1 MVKIHNALA
10 ISVALLLG
18 FDWGFVQAQTTKPNI
33 LIILAD
39 DLGRGDYSAFGTR
52 DIQTPNIDRLCNEGM
67 TFRNFFANSCVCS
80 PSRAS
85 LMTGCYPDCVGVPG
99 LVRDEPDDS
108 WGYLFPGASVLP
120 QVLKPAGYHTALIG
134 KWNLGLESPNLPNE
148 RGFDLFHGFLNDM
161 MDDYWTHLRHG
172 QNFMRLNG
180 NAIKSRGHATD
191 VFTGWACDYLQQ
203 QTKTDG
209 PFFLYLA
216 YTAPHFP
223 IQPPADWLERVKHRE
238 PNLSEKRAKLVALI
252 EHFDHG
258 IGQILN
264 TLDRTGLATNTLIVF
279 NSDNGGRLEDEANN
293 GPWRGGKQHMYEG
306 GLRVP
311 GIVRW
316 QGVIKPGSSTERM
329 TMTMDIFPTVCEVAG
344 VTPPN
349 QIDGLSF
356 LAALTGKDESSPKRD
371 LYFIRREGGIEY
383 GGKTIEAYRRDEW
396 KLLQDNPFAPLE
408 LYDLHADPLESTN
421 LAMKNHQ
428 ILQQL
433 LRAMMKQIQVGGQVG
448 WQPPHPSPDSNHR
461 SSTNPRNAK
470 TIELHV
476 EKGN

>member
-1 MVKIHNALA
+1 MVKVPASLA
-10 ISVALLLG
+10 ICIALLFGVGRG
-18 FDWGFVQAQTTKPNI
+18 FAQEQVPKPNI
-33 LIILAD
+33 LVILTD
-39 DLGRGDYSAFGTR
+39 DLGRGDYSAFGTP
-52 DIQTPNIDRLCNEGM
+52 DIQTPNIDRLCHEGM
-67 TFRNFFANSCVCS
+67 TFQNFFANSCVCS

-85 LMTGCYPDCVGVPG
+85 LMTGCYPDRVGVPG

-108 WGYLFPGASVLP
+108 WGYLLPGARLLP
-120 QVLKPAGYHTALIG
+120 QMLKPAGYHTALIG

-148 RGFDLFHGFLNDM
+148 RGFDLFHGFLDDM

-172 QNFMRLNG
+172 KNFMRLNRQSI
-180 NAIKSRGHATD
+180 NPKGHATD
-191 VFTGWACDYLQQ
+191 VFTGWACDYLQEQ
-203 QTKTDG
+203 AKTGG

-223 IQPPADWLERVKHRE
+223 IEPPADWLETVRRRE

-252 EHFDHG
+252 EHLDHG
-258 IGQILN
+258 IGQVLE
-264 TLDRTGLATNTLIVF
+264 TLDRTKLATNTLIIF
-279 NSDNGGRLEDEANN
+279 NSDNGGRLEDGANN

-316 QGVIKPGSSTERM
+316 PGVIKPGSSAERF

-344 VTPPN
+344 VTPPG

-356 LAALTGKDESSPKRD
+356 LPALTGKDESSPKRD

-383 GGKTIEAYRRDEW
+383 GGKTIDAYRRDDW

-408 LYDLHADPLESTN
+408 LYNLHTDPLESSN
-421 LAMKNHQ
+421 LATKDRQ

-433 LRAMMKQIQVGGQVG
+433 LKAMMKQIQLGGQVP
-448 WQPPHPSPDSNHR
+448 WQPPDSTPDSNR
-461 SSTNPRNAK
+461 GPATNRQNSESSEVHTN
-470 TIELHV
+470 
-476 EKGN
+476 